1 MQESLV
7 TELQEECRSKA
18 RLHSSIIHHPEPKRK
33 QAWSILLSSQTDQEN
48 WVGHALL
55 FTVERNKLCYVAK
68 WILLGLAGTT
78 LMWEWYHELVNT
90 AEINKL
96 QQILAILASVCL
108 SINDDRWVWSR
119 IIQVLLGPQYRVTLS
134 ILEQVHYH
142 MYLCG
147 TGFLKRI
154 SPSEITIAIEE
165 GLKEPIEPKAKFE
178 VPKDIITST

>member
-1 MQESLV
+1 
-7 TELQEECRSKA
+7 
-18 RLHSSIIHHPEPKRK
+18 
-33 QAWSILLSSQTDQEN
+33 
-48 WVGHALL
+48 
-55 FTVERNKLCYVAK
+55 
-68 WILLGLAGTT
+68 
-78 LMWEWYHELVNT
+78 MWEWYHELVNT